1 MDVNSSSEAG
11 SWLKPVGE
19 FFLGLNASAVIRRVV
34 GSIEIVPGLMALQ
47 FQGLTWQQFVRHY
60 ADETAQPGL
69 NVAWI
74 AMAEQRVA
82 PAHWPPYLP
91 FKTGVIAR
99 LRPIEDDPI
108 ISFVAHLST
117 AGEYDLLNTLIGT
130 HLLNVMDHTVR
141 VGQYLFRGGDGPLT
155 DRQIKSLGGI
165 ISSAEHTTQLLEDLR
180 AAVLLPAMAAPQPH
194 ALGSLFAFSAQ
205 DFSHHRITAQRLAIH
220 SDLSTDA
227 VYCHD
232 TIRDIVRRALDMML
246 AAIEPQTA
254 VVMSSITHE
263 DTLQVQIEYVSL
275 ESALHV
281 AGRIEPLALSDP
293 ARLDSASTIQRLVT
307 AAQACLTP
315 VNGRAWAEPHHHS
328 AWVVLV
334 LPRWKGALPQEF

>member
-34 GSIEIVPGLMALQ
+34 GAIEIVPGLMALQ
-47 FQGLTWQQFVRHY
+47 FQGLTWQQFVKHY

-194 ALGSLFAFSAQ
+194 ALGSLFAFSAR
-205 DFSHHRITAQRLAIH
+205 DFSHHRITAQRLAIR

-232 TIRDIVRRALDMML
+232 TIRDVVRRTLDILL

-254 VVMSSITHE
+254 IVMSSTAHE

-275 ESALHV
+275 ESALQV

-293 ARLDSASTIQRLVT
+293 ARLDSMSTVERLVT

-315 VNGRAWAEPHHHS
+315 VNGRAWAEPHQDS
-328 AWVVLV
+328 ARVVLV
-334 LPRWKGALPQEF
+334 LPRWKGALP

>member
-34 GSIEIVPGLMALQ
+34 GAIEIVPDLMALQ
-47 FQGLTWQQFVRHY
+47 FQGLTWQQFVKHY

-69 NVAWI
+69 SVAWI

-82 PAHWPPYLP
+82 PAYWPPYLP
-91 FKTGVIAR
+91 FKAGVIAR

-117 AGEYDLLNTLIGT
+117 AGEYDLLNSLIGT

-194 ALGSLFAFSAQ
+194 TLGSLFAFSAR
-205 DFSHHRITAQRLAIH
+205 DFGHHRITAQRLAIR

-232 TIRDIVRRALDMML
+232 TIRDVVRRTLDILL

-254 VVMSSITHE
+254 IVMSSTAHE
-263 DTLQVQIEYVSL
+263 DTLQVQIEYASL
-275 ESALHV
+275 ESALQ
-281 AGRIEPLALSDP
+281 ATRRIEPLALSDP
-293 ARLDSASTIQRLVT
+293 ARLDPMSAIERLVT

-315 VNGRAWAEPHHHS
+315 VNGRAWAEPHQDS
-328 AWVVLV
+328 ARVVLV
-334 LPRWKGALPQEF
+334 LPRWKGALP

>member
-34 GSIEIVPGLMALQ
+34 GAIEIVPGLMALQ

-60 ADETAQPGL
+60 ADETARPGL

-141 VGQYLFRGGDGPLT
+141 VGQHLFRGGDGPLT

-180 AAVLLPAMAAPQPH
+180 AAVLLPATAAPQPRV
-194 ALGSLFAFSAQ
+194 LGSLFAFSAR
-205 DFSHHRITAQRLAIH
+205 DFSHHRITAQRLAIR

-232 TIRDIVRRALDMML
+232 TIRDIVRRALDIML

-254 VVMSSITHE
+254 VVMSSTTHE

-293 ARLDSASTIQRLVT
+293 ARLDSASTIQRVVT

-315 VNGRAWAEPHHHS
+315 VNGRAWAEPHYHS
-328 AWVVLV
+328 ARVVLV
-334 LPRWKGALPQEF
+334 LPRWKGALP